1 NYVVQ
6 NPYRKF
12 VSLNIATMKLNNSEE
27 THVVLIGAGIMSAT
41 LAVLL
46 RKLNSKIKI
55 SIYEKLAVISGES
68 SDALNNAGTGH
79 SGFCEMNYTP
89 EDEKGNI
96 DIQKAINV
104 ATSFE
109 MSREFWAYLVET
121 GFIKQPEKFIDPVA
135 HMSFVW
141 GEEDVEFLRKRWQKM
156 IQNPLFKG
164 MQFSEDFNQL
174 KAWLPLIMQHR
185 DKSQKVAATRMEDG
199 TDVNFGDLTHRLIM
213 NLL

>member
-1 NYVVQ
+1 
-6 NPYRKF
+6 
-12 VSLNIATMKLNNSEE
+12 MKLNNTEE

-121 GFIKQPEKFIDPVA
+121 GFIKQPEN
-135 HMSFVW
+135 S
-141 GEEDVEFLRKRWQKM
+141 
-156 IQNPLFKG
+156 
-164 MQFSEDFNQL
+164 
-174 KAWLPLIMQHR
+174 LIP
-185 DKSQKVAATRMEDG
+185 
-199 TDVNFGDLTHRLIM
+199 
-213 NLL
+213 